1 VGRNVSV
8 EELRRAARAS
18 KPLLGDGARSSS
30 LPPRLDSVEKAS
42 RAAPL
47 SGSAA
52 GLAAASVSA
61 NGSKPN
67 DEGGGVEG
75 GGVEGGGVEGDEF
88 ERLLE
93 TFNVAAPQDH
103 ELSQV
108 AKALKQQVA
117 GLDPTPPPPELDR
130 ERAYEGEGAQA
141 KLGELPVFEPSP
153 SSPGALDSPAQP
165 VSARGRPVQT
175 ASNTDFASAPLGL
188 GARESPSSFS
198 LPPTKPK
205 RGKAGVVIAIL
216 VVFLLAGAT
225 AYWFLR
231 VRDVRGG
238 RELGTVG
245 SVALADKLCFA
256 TVELSDGGEGS
267 EILLRKGQGPVDVP
281 QMPVKARIE
290 FVVTAEGFAPKRA
303 VVRADAVW
311 DRKPNE
317 RPRLDVPVELA
328 SAKPGALLPWPAVE
342 SGTGVGG
349 EGESGIVHLVTS
361 PRGADVW
368 LLIGLGEQAR
378 FGPLPCD
385 TDAEFMAA
393 KGTERR
399 TVRASKDALA
409 IAGRTGKP
417 LLLSFHK

>member
-1 VGRNVSV
+1 
-8 EELRRAARAS
+8 
-18 KPLLGDGARSSS
+18 
-30 LPPRLDSVEKAS
+30 
-42 RAAPL
+42 
-47 SGSAA
+47 
-52 GLAAASVSA
+52 
-61 NGSKPN
+61 
-67 DEGGGVEG
+67 
-75 GGVEGGGVEGDEF
+75 
-88 ERLLE
+88 LE

-108 AKALKQQVA
+108 AKTLKQQVA
-117 GLDPTPPPPELDR
+117 GLDPTPPPPELDHPPL
-130 ERAYEGEGAQA
+130 GP
-141 KLGELPVFEPSP
+141 GELPAVEPSP
-153 SSPGALDSPAQP
+153 SPPEALDVPVQPA
-165 VSARGRPVQT
+165 SGRGRPVQT
-175 ASNTDFASAPLGL
+175 AFNSDAASAALGPN
-188 GARESPSSFS
+188 AKTPPSTFS
-198 LPPTKPK
+198 LPPAKAEPK
-205 RGKAGVVIAIL
+205 GGKAGLAIVLL
-216 VVFLLAGAT
+216 VLLLAAAA

-245 SVALADKLCFA
+245 SVALAERLCLA

-267 EILLRKGQGPVDVP
+267 EILLRKGQGPLDVP

-328 SAKPGALLPWPAVE
+328 NAKPGALLPWPAVE
-342 SGTGVGG
+342 PGTGVGG

-361 PRGADVW
+361 PRGADIW
-368 LLIGLGEQAR
+368 LLIGLGDQAR

-399 TVRASKDALA
+399 TVRAGKDALA

-417 LLLSFHK
+417 LLLSFRK